1 MLPGFVCGGLTSAL
15 ITPLDTLKTRVQ
27 SQGIK
32 EYSII
37 GGLKEIYRKEGLVG
51 LFSGVE
57 WRVVRSGAVNAIY
70 MFAYEYIMK
79 RVSPR
84 DQQLVSMLD

>member
-1 MLPGFVCGGLTSAL
+1 M
-15 ITPLDTLKTRVQ
+15 
-27 SQGIK
+27 
-32 EYSII
+32 
-37 GGLKEIYRKEGLVG
+37 KEIYRKEGLVG